1 MQAMSSGGFVRSL
14 HDRLLVD
21 PVRRVVAQ
29 EMEQVTAR
37 LVAEFERSDR
47 DLRRIL
53 TDMADADDQVAE
65 SIGRTLVRLSAE
77 IELFRREW
85 RGIEGGPD
93 RPDEAR

>member
-1 MQAMSSGGFVRSL
+1 MRSL

-65 SIGRTLVRLSAE
+65 AIGRTLVRLSAE
-77 IELFRREW
+77 IERFRQEL
-85 RGIEGGPD
+85 RGTEEGTD
-93 RPDEAR
+93 RPDEAH

>member
-1 MQAMSSGGFVRSL
+1 MRSW

-29 EMEQVTAR
+29 EMEQVTGR
-37 LVAEFERSDR
+37 LVAEVERSDR

-65 SIGRTLVRLSAE
+65 AIGRTLVRLSSE
-77 IELFRREW
+77 IEQFRREL
-85 RGIEGGPD
+85 GNTDGASG
-93 RPDEAR
+93 RPDGVH